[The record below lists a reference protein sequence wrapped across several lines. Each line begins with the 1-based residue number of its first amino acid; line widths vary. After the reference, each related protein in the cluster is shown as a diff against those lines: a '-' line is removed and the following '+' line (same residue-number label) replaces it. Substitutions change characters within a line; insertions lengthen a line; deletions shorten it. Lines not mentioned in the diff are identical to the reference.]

1 MFFSIVLNTD
11 ALYQEAMDFF
21 IKQWRSDLLARAPSS
36 LVWAYLVTQEMYK
49 LWKLWFSFAEWV
61 FSYEWMFFSTS
72 HSNDMIVIAIDSKKV
87 SVDIEYIHPRHEG
100 LLENSFIPDSS
111 YSQRENFYLQR
122 CAKECLVKYL
132 DITMAEMQEMTITA
146 FFPYHYFAI
155 GERTLNSLMII
166 HYRWKEHP
174 VHLDINNGRVI
185 AFLRQDDYNYMTF

>member
-1 MFFSIVLNTD
+1 
-11 ALYQEAMDFF
+11 
-21 IKQWRSDLLARAPSS
+21 
-36 LVWAYLVTQEMYK
+36 
-49 LWKLWFSFAEWV
+49 
-61 FSYEWMFFSTS
+61 MFFSTS

-87 SVDIEYIHPRHEG
+87 AVDIEYIHPRHEG

-166 HYRWKEHP
+166 HYR
-174 VHLDINNGRVI
+174 
-185 AFLRQDDYNYMTF
+185 

>member
-1 MFFSIVLNTD
+1 MYFSIVLSTD

-21 IKQWRSDLLARAPSS
+21 IKQWRSDLLTRAPSS

-87 SVDIEYIHPRHEG
+87 AVDIEYIHPRHEG

-111 YSQRENFYLQR
+111 S
-122 CAKECLVKYL
+122 
-132 DITMAEMQEMTITA
+132 
-146 FFPYHYFAI
+146 
-155 GERTLNSLMII
+155 
-166 HYRWKEHP
+166 
-174 VHLDINNGRVI
+174 VI
-185 AFLRQDDYNYMTF
+185 